1 MELAAY
7 RDRFPILEHTTYL
20 INHSL
25 GAMPAVAEERLA
37 EYARMWRER
46 GIRAWAEG
54 WWEMPLTVGDQIGRI
69 IGAPPGSTVMHQN
82 VAVAEAVV
90 LSCFRPVDPHR
101 NRVVYEEGN
110 FPSVRYLY
118 QAQPEL
124 EIVAVEDDA
133 AIVDAIDERTLLVPI
148 SHVLFKNAEIQEV
161 EPIVRRAHEVGAYVV
176 LDCYQSAG
184 VVPFDVTAL
193 DVDFAVGG
201 SVKWLCGGPG
211 AGWLYV
217 RPDLADRLEPTF
229 VGWQGHARPFAFEPE
244 LEYAAGV
251 RRFLTGT
258 PNVPAL
264 YAATAGYDVI
274 EEVGV
279 QRIRGRSLELTQ
291 LLIDLL
297 EDSGFEIGSP
307 RDPERRGGTV
317 LVRTPDNPAV
327 HRELGERGIICDFR
341 PDAGIRLG
349 PHFYNSED
357 ELRHTV
363 EQLTEIVATGAYARH
378 AGAAAR
384 F

>member
-1 MELAAY
+1 VLDSLAY
-7 RDRFPILEHTTYL
+7 RDRFPILRDCTYL

-25 GAMPAVAEERLA
+25 AAMPAKAEDRLL

-46 GIRAWAEG
+46 GIRAWGEG
-54 WWEMPLTVGDQIGRI
+54 WWEMPITVGDQVGRI

-82 VAVAEAVV
+82 VTVAEEIV
-90 LSCFRPVDPHR
+90 LSCFRQPGAR
-101 NRVVYEEGN
+101 NRVVYEDAN

-124 EIVAVEDDA
+124 EAVVVEDDA
-133 AIVDAIDERTLLVPI
+133 AVVAAIDERTLLVPI
-148 SHVLFKNAEIQEV
+148 SHVLFKNAEIQDV
-161 EPIVRRAHEVGAYVV
+161 EPIIRRAHEVGAYVV

-184 VVPFDVTAL
+184 VVPFDVTQL
-193 DVDFAVGG
+193 NVDFATGG

-217 RPDLADRLEPTF
+217 RPDLAERLEPTF

-244 LEYAAGV
+244 LEYAAGT

-279 QRIRGRSLELTQ
+279 DRIRERSLALTQ

-297 EDSGFEIGSP
+297 DEAGFEIGSP
-307 RDPERRGGTV
+307 RDPARRGGTV
-317 LVRTPDNPAV
+317 LVRTPDDAAV

-341 PDAGIRLG
+341 PGAGIRLG

-357 ELRHTV
+357 ELRQTV
-363 EQLTEIVATGAYARH
+363 EQLSAIVESGVYERH
-378 AGAAAR
+378 AGSAAR

>member
-1 MELAAY
+1 VLDSLAY
-7 RDRFPILEHTTYL
+7 RDRFPILRDCTYL

-25 GAMPAVAEERLA
+25 AAMPARAEDRLL

-46 GIRAWAEG
+46 GIRAWGEG
-54 WWEMPLTVGDQIGRI
+54 WWEMPITVGDQVGRI

-82 VAVAEAVV
+82 VTVAEEIV
-90 LSCFRPVDPHR
+90 LSCFRRPGAR
-101 NRVVYEEGN
+101 NRVVYEEAN

-118 QAQPEL
+118 QAQPDL
-124 EIVAVEDDA
+124 EVVAVEDDA
-133 AIVDAIDERTLLVPI
+133 AIVAAIDERTLLVPI
-148 SHVLFKNAEIQEV
+148 SHVLFKNGEIQDI
-161 EPIVRRAHEVGAYVV
+161 EPIVRRAHEVGALVV

-184 VVPFDVTAL
+184 VIPFDVTAI

-217 RPDLADRLEPTF
+217 RPDLAERLEPTF

-244 LEYAAGV
+244 LEYAAGAG
-251 RRFLTGT
+251 RFLTGT

-279 QRIRGRSLELTQ
+279 DRIRERSLSLTQ

-297 EDSGFEIGSP
+297 DAAGFEIASP
-307 RDPERRGGTV
+307 REARRRGGTI
-317 LVRTPDNPAV
+317 LVRTPDDAAV

-363 EQLTEIVATGAYARH
+363 GQLTEIVESGAYARH